1 MPVWALKKQPT
12 EVLLV
17 LETNYCVLVLELFSL
32 TYNNVENDGDKM
44 LAKISS
50 FFQSLNEPVQVEN
63 ATISVEMACT
73 VLLCE
78 VMKADG
84 HLDHEEQNTL
94 TQMIS
99 EQFSLTDEEV
109 TELISKATE
118 LSEHAIDFHQ
128 FTSKINSHYSAQ
140 EKTQI
145 VTLLWQL
152 AMADGNIAS
161 IEEHIIR
168 RIADLL
174 HLSRA
179 EYVRAKDIIKK

>member
-1 MPVWALKKQPT
+1 
-12 EVLLV
+12 
-17 LETNYCVLVLELFSL
+17 
-32 TYNNVENDGDKM
+32 M

-50 FFQSLNEPVQVEN
+50 FFQNLNEPVGAEN
-63 ATISVEMACT
+63 SAISVEMACT

-84 HLDHEEQNTL
+84 QLDKEEEITL
-94 TQMIS
+94 KRLIYK
-99 EQFSLTDEEV
+99 QFSLNDEEV
-109 TELISKATE
+109 AELILRATE

-128 FTSKINSHYSAQ
+128 FTSKINSYYSAQ

-152 AMADGNIAS
+152 AMADGNVAS

-179 EYVRAKDIIKK
+179 EYMRAKDVIKK